1 MMKNKSNL
9 EFYELRVT
17 NDFDDLIWLELFSDK
32 DTALSQADRL
42 RFECQDMDYTYLYVT
57 VNHYQNGG
65 EFVENI
71 LAQQT
76 NMAANHPEVE
86 LVDATLSSVDR
97 ENFKVQYR
105 GEAQL

>member
-1 MMKNKSNL
+1 
-9 EFYELRVT
+9 
-17 NDFDDLIWLELFSDK
+17 
-32 DTALSQADRL
+32 
-42 RFECQDMDYTYLYVT
+42 MDYSYLYVT
-57 VNHYQNGG
+57 VNHYKNGC

-86 LVDATLSSVDR
+86 LVDAVLSSVDR